1 MSKFYSDNIQE
12 QIDDLFYVKPKA
24 VAKPVVRP
32 VVEEVVEPKQK
43 SVIKEEVYYTEKEPV
58 SYIEQ
63 MAQQM
68 SRVNKRTN
76 SAAGQE
82 KPTAEQATM
91 ENFQHQLDRMK
102 RSILENTIVTGIGQ
116 GGDGQ
121 TPGSGEVKLNRM
133 DDVNL
138 GSGLNDGDVLI
149 WDGVTGSW
157 KPGTPGTD
165 DGTDLFNDL
174 EARVAIL
181 ESKLDP
187 LQGGDAESPTTGDPS

>member
-24 VAKPVVRP
+24 VAEPVVRP
-32 VVEEVVEPKQK
+32 AVEEAVEPKQK
-43 SVIKEEVYYTEKEPV
+43 SVIKEEVYYTEEEPV

-76 SAAGQE
+76 AAAGQE
-82 KPTAEQATM
+82 KLTVEQATM

-133 DDVNL
+133 DDVNIE
-138 GSGLNDGDVLI
+138 GGVNDGDTLI
-149 WDGVTGSW
+149 WDAVTGSW
-157 KPGTPGTD
+157 KPGTPGS
-165 DGTDLFNDL
+165 GGNTDLLNDL

-181 ESKLDP
+181 ESKLNP
-187 LQGGDAESPTTGDPS
+187 LQGGDADSPTTGDPS

>member
-24 VAKPVVRP
+24 VAEPVVSP

-43 SVIKEEVYYTEKEPV
+43 SVIKEEVYYTEEEPV

-76 SAAGQE
+76 AAAGQE
-82 KPTAEQATM
+82 KLTVEQATM

-149 WDGVTGSW
+149 WDNDNGTW
-157 KPGTPGTD
+157 RPGTPGA
-165 DGTDLFNDL
+165 GGGADLLNDL

-187 LQGGDAESPTTGDPS
+187 LQGGDADSPTTGDPS

>member
-24 VAKPVVRP
+24 VAEPVVRP

-43 SVIKEEVYYTEKEPV
+43 SVIKEEVYYTEEEPV

-68 SRVNKRTN
+68 SRVSKRTN
-76 SAAGQE
+76 AAAGQE
-82 KPTAEQATM
+82 KLTVEQATM

-149 WDGVTGSW
+149 WDNDNGTW
-157 KPGTPGTD
+157 RPGTPGA
-165 DGTDLFNDL
+165 GGGADLLNDL

-187 LQGGDAESPTTGDPS
+187 LQGGDADSPTTGDPS

>member
-12 QIDDLFYVKPKA
+12 QIDDLFHVKPKA
-24 VAKPVVRP
+24 VAEPVVRP

-43 SVIKEEVYYTEKEPV
+43 SSIKEEVYYTEEEPV

-76 SAAGQE
+76 AAAGQE
-82 KPTAEQATM
+82 KLTVEQATM
-91 ENFQHQLDRMK
+91 ENFQQQLDRMK

-149 WDGVTGSW
+149 WDNASGTW
-157 KPGTPGTD
+157 RPGTAGS
-165 DGTDLFNDL
+165 GGNSGLLNDL

-181 ESKLDP
+181 ESKLNP
-187 LQGGDAESPTTGDPS
+187 LQGGDADSPTTGDPS

>member
-12 QIDDLFYVKPKA
+12 QIDDLFYVESKETA
-24 VAKPVVRP
+24 EPVVRP
-32 VVEEVVEPKQK
+32 VVKEVVEPKQK
-43 SVIKEEVYYTEKEPV
+43 SVIKEEVYYTEEEPV

-82 KPTAEQATM
+82 KISEEQLTLN
-91 ENFQHQLDRMK
+91 NFQTQIDGIRRALRESTMV
-102 RSILENTIVTGIGQ
+102 SGIGQ

-149 WDGVTGSW
+149 WDNASGTW
-157 KPGTPGTD
+157 RPGTAGS
-165 DGTDLFNDL
+165 GGNSGLLNDL

-181 ESKLDP
+181 ESRLDP
-187 LQGGDAESPTTGDPS
+187 LQGGDADSPTTGDPS